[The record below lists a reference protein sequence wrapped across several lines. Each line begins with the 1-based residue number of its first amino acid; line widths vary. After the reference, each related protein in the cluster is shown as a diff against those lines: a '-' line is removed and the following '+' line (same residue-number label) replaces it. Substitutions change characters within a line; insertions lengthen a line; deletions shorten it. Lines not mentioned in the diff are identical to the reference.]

1 MSFLTISKAA
11 DNDLPFINKRR
22 RWRIVI
28 SNNKKQKVKDTVID
42 GQHQQQ
48 LKETSS

>member
-11 DNDLPFINKRR
+11 DNDLPFINKR
-22 RWRIVI
+22 RIVI